1 MGGSLAAKPWPRG
14 GAGMQIWVV
23 MRNPREKF
31 LTRCKRYFCA
41 QLEFPPKKFL
51 FLYRAL
57 NKNCCFAL
65 NFYSTANI
73 TQPISKILEE
83 ALGLNLNLCW
93 TCILVSP
100 NY

>member
-41 QLEFPPKKFL
+41 QLEFPPIFFSIFEPRVEQKIVVL
-51 FLYRAL
+51 PS
-57 NKNCCFAL
+57 
-65 NFYSTANI
+65 NFI
-73 TQPISKILEE
+73 LRQISLS
-83 ALGLNLNLCW
+83 L
-93 TCILVSP
+93 LVKS
-100 NY
+100 